1 VGTARNGRSA
11 GGAGGLEAQIER
23 SREELAAS
31 IDAIA
36 ERVAPKNVASAAK
49 ARARGVIVDADGAIK
64 KDKAALLG
72 GIALAFVAILVW
84 RRLH

>member
-1 VGTARNGRSA
+1 MGTARRGH
-11 GGAGGLEAQIER
+11 GAEGAADLEEQIER

-49 ARARGVIVDADGAIK
+49 ARARGLIVDSDGQIK
-64 KDKAALLG
+64 KDKVAVLG
-72 GIALAFVAILVW
+72 GIALAFVTIVVW
-84 RRLH
+84 RRFR

>member
-1 VGTARNGRSA
+1 MGTARRGQGA
-11 GGAGGLEAQIER
+11 GGAKNLETQIER

-49 ARARGVIVDADGAIK
+49 ARARGLIVDEDGEIK
-64 KDKAALLG
+64 KDKAALAG
-72 GIALAFVAILVW
+72 GIALAFVTILIW
-84 RRLH
+84 RRFH